1 MPVIDQAKDLV
12 SQNPTVAIV
21 IMVLLIVVIIA
32 NYFNFNPWKRTVSAA
47 KKDEEKS
54 SDEVDKLIDSIN
66 TKQDTK

>member
-32 NYFNFNPWKRTVSAA
+32 NYFNFNPWKRTVAAA